1 MPLKSYNKLMNQTLE
16 NMRRPNEEHLCRVYG
31 IYWREV
37 AFGILPTKMSE
48 MFAAI
53 TSGGELVLFYYD
65 RFMRPVERILPLSA
79 ATKLKIKGPSALG
92 TFKISMKLK
101 VNGKKERV
109 DMQIASAVIDAD
121 LDDQPKNVD
130 RFIRELRRGTKI
142 FY

>member
-1 MPLKSYNKLMNQTLE
+1 MPSKNYNQLMNQTLE
-16 NMRRPNEEHLCRVYG
+16 NMRRPGEEHICRVYG

-37 AFGILPTKMSE
+37 AFGIFPTKMSE

-53 TSGGELVLFYYD
+53 TSGGELALFYYD

-79 ATKLKIKGPSALG
+79 ATKLKIKGPNSLG
-92 TFKISMKLK
+92 SFKISMKLK

-109 DMQIASAVIDAD
+109 DMQVASAVMDSD